1 MAPKEKWHSTH
12 DEEQSLMAENCDD
25 DSVSSTTGFR
35 SHKTSRYRQLFRP
48 SISTMKDLILV
59 AFAISGFVSLL
70 QSPTNIHSHFQ
81 SEGTATPDNLHAAP
95 AVTSCDCGNST
106 AEAVTLGCKYD
117 SLAAA
122 WLPEHCR
129 DDELTA
135 EFERSGP
142 GPDGQ
147 WTYWADTAHTQEI
160 SVEEIAKMADN
171 QEEMRFHMS
180 GHWHVLH
187 CIFYWRKEYRARFN
201 GKIVEPRS
209 DNEKHIK
216 HCGKIFL
223 DPGYGTVAGV
233 ALNTDMDLNYMAPQ
247 ALKLPSPTC
256 KYRPLNDETATNPSA
271 TAKGSTTRQPSRL
284 VFVSLLATVT
294 ILGTLLLILLS
305 LHLRLLQSTV
315 PKQKLSC
322 GSSVAE
328 AQQAGCAFD
337 ALAKAWLPTACPR
350 YGLAEFEAA
359 AGATHNQS
367 RWRYWRDQAGEEEL
381 SMEDLASLGRSE
393 KWWGTEREHLTHCA
407 WMLVRKA
414 RAFADGGRVDKLTA
428 DFDHSK
434 HCIMLLLW
442 RALQAEGIDEMDTSG
457 NVVFG
462 GC

>member
-1 MAPKEKWHSTH
+1 MES
-12 DEEQSLMAENCDD
+12 
-25 DSVSSTTGFR
+25 
-35 SHKTSRYRQLFRP
+35 
-48 SISTMKDLILV
+48 
-59 AFAISGFVSLL
+59 
-70 QSPTNIHSHFQ
+70 
-81 SEGTATPDNLHAAP
+81 
-95 AVTSCDCGNST
+95 
-106 AEAVTLGCKYD
+106 
-117 SLAAA
+117 
-122 WLPEHCR
+122 
-129 DDELTA
+129 
-135 EFERSGP
+135 
-142 GPDGQ
+142 
-147 WTYWADTAHTQEI
+147 
-160 SVEEIAKMADN
+160 
-171 QEEMRFHMS
+171 
-180 GHWHVLH
+180 
-187 CIFYWRKEYRARFN
+187 
-201 GKIVEPRS
+201 
-209 DNEKHIK
+209 
-216 HCGKIFL
+216 
-223 DPGYGTVAGV
+223 
-233 ALNTDMDLNYMAPQ
+233 
-247 ALKLPSPTC
+247 
-256 KYRPLNDETATNPSA
+256 
-271 TAKGSTTRQPSRL
+271 
-284 VFVSLLATVT
+284 
-294 ILGTLLLILLS
+294 
-305 LHLRLLQSTV
+305 

-434 HCIMLLLW
+434 HCTMLLLW

>member
-35 SHKTSRYRQLFRP
+35 SHKASRCRLLSRP
-48 SISTMKDLILV
+48 SISTLKDLILI
-59 AFAISGFVSLL
+59 AFAILGFVSLL
-70 QSPTNIHSHFQ
+70 QSPTNLHPHTH
-81 SEGTATPDNLHAAP
+81 SEGTSTPDTLHAAP
-95 AVTSCDCGNST
+95 AIASCDCGNST

-142 GPDGQ
+142 GPNGE

-160 SVEEIAKMADN
+160 GVGEIAKMADN
-171 QEEMRFHMS
+171 QEELRFHMS

-187 CIFYWRKEYRARFN
+187 CIFYWRKEHRARFN

-209 DNEKHIK
+209 DNEEHIK

-233 ALNTDMDLNYMAPQ
+233 ALNTDMD
-247 ALKLPSPTC
+247 
-256 KYRPLNDETATNPSA
+256 
-271 TAKGSTTRQPSRL
+271 
-284 VFVSLLATVT
+284 
-294 ILGTLLLILLS
+294 
-305 LHLRLLQSTV
+305 
-315 PKQKLSC
+315 
-322 GSSVAE
+322 VAE
-328 AQQAGCAFD
+328 AQQAGCTFD
-337 ALAKAWLPTACPR
+337 ALAKAWLPAVCPR

-359 AGATHNQS
+359 GAAHNQS

-434 HCIMLLLW
+434 HCTMLLLW

>member
-1 MAPKEKWHSTH
+1 MAPKDKWHSTH

-35 SHKTSRYRQLFRP
+35 SHKTSRYHLLFRP
-48 SISTMKDLILV
+48 SISTLKDLILI
-59 AFAISGFVSLL
+59 AFAILGFISLL
-70 QSPTNIHSHFQ
+70 QSPTNFHPHAQ
-81 SEGTATPDNLHAAP
+81 SEGTSTPDNLHAAP
-95 AVTSCDCGNST
+95 TITSCDCGNST

-129 DDELTA
+129 DDELTT

-142 GPDGQ
+142 GPNGE
-147 WTYWADTAHTQEI
+147 WMYWADTAHTQEI
-160 SVEEIAKMADN
+160 SVQEIAKMADN
-171 QEEMRFHMS
+171 QAELRFHMS

-187 CIFYWRKEYRARFN
+187 CIFYWRKEHRARFN
-201 GKIVEPRS
+201 GKMVEPRS

-223 DPGYGTVAGV
+223 DPG
-233 ALNTDMDLNYMAPQ
+233 
-247 ALKLPSPTC
+247 
-256 KYRPLNDETATNPSA
+256 
-271 TAKGSTTRQPSRL
+271 
-284 VFVSLLATVT
+284 
-294 ILGTLLLILLS
+294 
-305 LHLRLLQSTV
+305 
-315 PKQKLSC
+315 QKLSC

-328 AQQAGCAFD
+328 AQQAGCTFD
-337 ALAKAWLPTACPR
+337 ALAKAWLPAACPR

-434 HCIMLLLW
+434 HCTMLLLW